1 MSAAAGGTIR
11 VVVVDD
17 HDLLRE
23 GVTACLDGYDDIEV
37 VGTAHNGVVAVDRVV
52 EMHPD
57 VVVMDLIMPG
67 GGGVEAI
74 AEIARRAPETRVLA
88 LTSFTDG
95 ALLRSA
101 LEAGATSFQLKSVT
115 GDDLAASIRFT
126 AAGQS
131 AMDSSVTRL
140 IASDHDVLRD
150 LTDREREVADLLATG
165 LSNAEIAERL
175 YLSIYTVKNHVSNI
189 LMKFNV
195 QSRTELVAMILN
207 ARYQDR
213 PKLPPRPYPG
223 SANPGGPYWELAALC
238 TVCVRCAASSR
249 PCPLTLTSDTGCF
262 CNNLPLWCIVGISG
276 RALGSRG
283 GRLGCQRRRPGE
295 PVRGRA
301 GAHGAVGHADGGLAV
316 HRRGGC
322 PGRVHLR
329 ERALGRTGP
338 TRRVLEN
345 GCRQRVRAD
354 TASPL
359 GRGPAQARRAR
370 EPQ

>member
-150 LTDREREVADLLATG
+150 LIDREREVADLLATG

-213 PKLPPRPYPG
+213 PKLPPRP
-223 SANPGGPYWELAALC
+223 
-238 TVCVRCAASSR
+238 
-249 PCPLTLTSDTGCF
+249 
-262 CNNLPLWCIVGISG
+262 
-276 RALGSRG
+276 
-283 GRLGCQRRRPGE
+283 
-295 PVRGRA
+295 
-301 GAHGAVGHADGGLAV
+301 
-316 HRRGGC
+316 
-322 PGRVHLR
+322 
-329 ERALGRTGP
+329 
-338 TRRVLEN
+338 
-345 GCRQRVRAD
+345 
-354 TASPL
+354 
-359 GRGPAQARRAR
+359 
-370 EPQ
+370 